1 MRKTWLIIQREY
13 MTRVR
18 KKVFIITT
26 LLAPIGLGLITLMPL
41 LLSRVSS
48 EEQKIGVIDKS
59 GYFKDKLED
68 EGAVH
73 FIALDETYENAKKRY
88 KDIGLTG
95 VLYVSP
101 AFDMYKGTGVEYYS
115 DQQLGLRAQ
124 SAITD
129 QMSRVTRA
137 VKLSKLDPN
146 ITPTLIDELSKD
158 VEIKAIVLSDA
169 GEKESNTGI
178 ATAIGYVMGFVIYI
192 VMLLYG
198 SMVMRGVMEEKTN
211 RIAEVMVSS
220 VKPFQL
226 MMGKIIGIGMVGLTQ
241 FVIWIALVVVLNV
254 GIAAFYGEELARAD
268 VQQSMTPSIGAG
280 EIEAQS
286 AQLSGMGKIMG
297 TMAELPWLYLISC
310 FLFFFFGGYLLY
322 AALFA
327 AVGSAAGEEGD
338 QSLTFVVTLPVIISI
353 MIMINTL
360 EQPNGNLAVVASLIP
375 FSAPIVMVARLP
387 FDPPGWQVVASMV
400 SLVIGFVFTTWL
412 AGKIYRTGILMY
424 GKKVTLR
431 ELGKWLVYKN

>member
-13 MTRVR
+13 ITRVR

-26 LLAPIGLGLITLMPL
+26 LLAPIGLALITLMPL

-48 EEQKIGVIDKS
+48 EDQNIGVIDKS
-59 GYFKDKLED
+59 GFFKDQLQD
-68 EGAVH
+68 DGSVH
-73 FIALDETYENAKKRY
+73 FINLDETYDSAKKNY
-88 KDIGLTG
+88 KEAGLTG
-95 VLYVSP
+95 ILYVSP
-101 AFDMYKGTGVEYYS
+101 QFNMYEGSGVEYFS

-124 SAITD
+124 STITK
-129 QMSRVTRA
+129 QMSKITRA
-137 VKLSKLDPN
+137 IKLGKVDL
-146 ITPTLIDELSKD
+146 TPQLIDELSKD
-158 VEIKAIVLSDA
+158 VEIKAIVSSA
-169 GEKESNTGI
+169 TGEKESNTGI

-198 SMVMRGVMEEKTN
+198 TMVMRGVMEEKTS

-241 FVIWIALVVVLNV
+241 FVIWIGLVVILNV
-254 GIAAFYGEELARAD
+254 GIAAFYGNELAQ
-268 VQQSMTPSIGAG
+268 VQDNVTPAMGAEQIQQQTDG
-280 EIEAQS
+280 
-286 AQLSGMGKIMG
+286 LGGMGKVLA
-297 TMAELPWLYLISC
+297 TASQLPWGYLISC
-310 FLFFFFGGYLLY
+310 FLFFFFGGYMLY

-338 QSLTFVVTLPVIISI
+338 QSLTFLVTLPVIISI

-360 EQPNGNLAVVASLIP
+360 EQPNGNLAIVASLIP

-387 FDPPGWQVVASMV
+387 FDPPAWQVVASMT
-400 SLVIGFVFTTWL
+400 SLVLGFIFTTWL

-424 GKKVTLR
+424 GKKVTLK
-431 ELGKWLVYKN
+431 ELGKWLMYKN